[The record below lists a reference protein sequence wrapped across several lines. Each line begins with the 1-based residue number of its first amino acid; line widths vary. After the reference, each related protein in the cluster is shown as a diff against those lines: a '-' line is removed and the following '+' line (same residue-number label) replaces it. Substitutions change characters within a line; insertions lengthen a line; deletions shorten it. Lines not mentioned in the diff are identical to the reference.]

1 MKPKIHGFQT
11 IGSIAVLKPGLDEKE
26 SKKSGRQ
33 ILNAFPRIR
42 SVYRYA
48 GPVSGPLRIPKVAY
62 VSGEKN
68 PVTIHKENGCL
79 YKLDIQKVMFSKRN
93 LLERIRIPKLVKP
106 EETIVDMFAGIG
118 YFSIPLGKFSP
129 AKKIYSIELNPDSF
143 RFLKE
148 NIRLNKLS
156 GKIIPILGDCRKA
169 KIPEKAD
176 RIIMGYLPKTYEF
189 LPAAFAFLKPN
200 GIIHYHET
208 FRKSELW
215 ELSEKILREYSQKS
229 GFYPIRMEK
238 RVVKQFAPGVFHV
251 VIDAEFRKA

>member
-1 MKPKIHGFQT
+1 MQKIPGFQI
-11 IGSIAVLKPGLDEKE
+11 IGGIAILKPGLPKE
-26 SKKSGRQ
+26 QSQAQAKK
-33 ILNAFPRIR
+33 ILKTLPRIK
-42 SVYRYA
+42 SVYRYS
-48 GPVSGPLRIPKVAY
+48 GPVSGPLRIPKVSY

-68 PVTIHKENGCL
+68 PVTIHKENNCL
-79 YKLDIQKVMFSKRN
+79 YKLDIQKVMFSKGN
-93 LLERIRIPKLVKP
+93 LLERVRIPKLVKP
-106 EETIVDMFAGIG
+106 GETIVDMFAGIG

-176 RIIMGYLPKTYEF
+176 RVVMGYLPKTYEF
-189 LPAAFAFLKPN
+189 LPAAFGFLKPN

-229 GFYPIRMEK
+229 GFFPIRMEK
-238 RVVKQFAPGVFHV
+238 RVVKQYSPGLFHV
-251 VIDAEFRKA
+251 VIDAEFRKS